1 MRAIV
6 LSLAVC
12 AVSAASVGFIIADA
26 ISAPTHVPAP
36 AAQASVW
43 TTTVFKNPH

>member
-6 LSLAVC
+6 LSLVVC
-12 AVSAASVGFIIADA
+12 AVSAASVGLIIADA

-36 AAQASVW
+36 AAHASGW

>member
-26 ISAPTHVPAP
+26 ISAPTHHSRSGC
-36 AAQASVW
+36 ASQRLDHDGLQ
-43 TTTVFKNPH
+43 KPH

>member
-12 AVSAASVGFIIADA
+12 AVSAASVGFIVVDA
-26 ISAPTHVPAP
+26 ISAPTHAPVP
-36 AAQASVW
+36 AAQASGW

>member
-1 MRAIV
+1 MRAVV

-12 AVSAASVGFIIADA
+12 AVSAMFAGLVIADA
-26 ISAPTHVPAP
+26 ISAPTSAPAP
-36 AAQASVW
+36 QASGW